1 MEPDETIVEQKEQP
15 KEQKCNYIFQLVNV
29 DSGKLI
35 FQSEI
40 ISYEQMNQIV
50 ATFENTDG
58 GIRKIRAKNSQGV
71 PCIFREEHFD
81 KLFLKFQT
89 AQAQ

>member
-1 MEPDETIVEQKEQP
+1 
-15 KEQKCNYIFQLVNV
+15 
-29 DSGKLI
+29 
-35 FQSEI
+35 
-40 ISYEQMNQIV
+40 MNQIV